1 MKLLLTCE
9 KLGLK
14 NQILYSEQ
22 SSVIHICMPPYGS
35 EYVLLLLKGKD
46 KRIREGLQKL

>member
-1 MKLLLTCE
+1 MKLLLTRE

-22 SSVIHICMPPYGS
+22 SSVIHMCMPPYGS
-35 EYVLLLLKGKD
+35 EYVLLLLKWKD
-46 KRIREGLQKL
+46 KRIRKGLQKL